1 MSYTIQ
7 EVSKMTNIPT
17 TTLRYYD
24 KEGLLPFLERKSSG
38 YRVFSDLDISM
49 LQIIQCLKST
59 GMSVSDIKQFTQ
71 WLLEGDSTLEKRQQ
85 MFLKRKED
93 IENEIKELNK
103 MLDIINYKCE
113 YYKKAVKAGTEKHL
127 FGKDKLPHA
136 DEFLKN
142 K

>member
-1 MSYTIQ
+1 
-7 EVSKMTNIPT
+7 MTNIPT

-71 WLLEGDSTLEKRQQ
+71 WLLEGDSTLKKRQE
-85 MFLKRKED
+85 MFLKRKEA

-136 DEFLKN
+136 DEFLKH

>member
-85 MFLKRKED
+85 MFLKRKEA

-136 DEFLKN
+136 DEFLKH

>member
-24 KEGLLPFLERKSSG
+24 KEGLLPFLKRESSG
-38 YRVFSDLDISM
+38 YRTFSDIDISM

-59 GMSVSDIKQFTQ
+59 GMAISDIKQFTQ
-71 WLLEGDSTLEKRQQ
+71 WLLEGDSTLKKRQE
-85 MFLKRKED
+85 MFLKRKEAV
-93 IENEIKELNK
+93 ENEIKELNK
-103 MLDIINYKCE
+103 MLDIINFKCE
-113 YYKKAVKAGTEKHL
+113 YYKKAIQAGTDKHL

-136 DEFLKN
+136 DEFLKH

>member
-85 MFLKRKED
+85 MFLKRKEA

>member
-71 WLLEGDSTLEKRQQ
+71 WLLEGDSTLKKRQE
-85 MFLKRKED
+85 MFLKRKEA

-136 DEFLKN
+136 DEFLKH